1 MDAQKARVRAR
12 FIKQQQEALKLRKG
26 GRFIGLTLGAMV
38 ITIYG
43 YSMYMIKQ
51 ETILKEI
58 DDEIEKLDTASN
70 RNVS

>member
-1 MDAQKARVRAR
+1 MDPQKARIKAR
-12 FIKQQQEALKLRKG
+12 FLKQQQEVTKMRKG
-26 GRFIGLTLGAMV
+26 SRYIGLTLGAMV

-58 DDEIEKLDTASN
+58 DDEIDQLDKTSKAGI
-70 RNVS
+70 